1 MSKSNKLARNKINV
15 STQKYLDIAEIKDDT
30 LIMHDGTLR
39 AVIMVSSINFALKSE
54 DEQNA
59 TISAYVSFLNN
70 IRFPIQIVVQ
80 SREMNIEEYLV
91 RLKQKEKEQTNEL
104 LKIQTQEYI
113 QYITELVSIGKIMN
127 KKFFIVIPYNPL
139 TDKHKNFFKSMI
151 DVFKPAKYV
160 KLKEDRFQQNRIELS
175 RRVENVLNG
184 LSSIGLNSIQLDTQ
198 GLIELYYNTYNPT
211 TSKNEKMTDIK
222 DLRVAE

>member
-1 MSKSNKLARNKINV
+1 MSKNNKLVKNKIKV
-15 STQKYLDIAEIKDDT
+15 STQKYLDIAEVKDD
-30 LIMHDGTLR
+30 IMVMHDGTLR
-39 AVIMVSSINFALKSE
+39 VVIMVSSINFALKSE

-70 IRFPIQIVVQ
+70 INFPIQIVVQ
-80 SREMNIEEYLV
+80 SREMNIDEYLV

-127 KKFFIVIPYNPL
+127 KKFFIVVPYNPL
-139 TDKHKNFFKSMI
+139 TDKHKNFFKSML
-151 DVFKPAKYV
+151 DVLKPIEYV
-160 KLKEDRFQQNRIELS
+160 KIKEKRFKQNKAELD

-184 LSSIGLNSIQLDTQ
+184 LSSIGLNAIQLDTQ
-198 GLIELYYNTYNPT
+198 SLIELYYNTYNPT
-211 TSKNEKMTDIK
+211 TSKNEKMVEIK
-222 DLRVAE
+222 DIRVAE